1 MKRIKPEW
9 MTEAETCRAYNDAAR
24 KLRDAKSKL
33 ACAKEI
39 KASERILQVC
49 RRRIVELMGE
59 IKAIINNGTVFAAET
74 RIHLSVEST
83 DGCITDLEN
92 ERTD

>member
-39 KASERILQVC
+39 KASERILKVC
-49 RRRIVELMGE
+49 RDRVTQLMDEIRELL
-59 IKAIINNGTVFAAET
+59 NNGTVFAAET
-74 RIHLSVEST
+74 RIHLSVNSS
-83 DGCITDLEN
+83 DGCISD
-92 ERTD
+92 D